1 MGKPTGFMEWPREAP
16 GKRKPPERT
25 ADYREFVHPL
35 APDVAKRQ
43 AGRCMD
49 CGVPFCHQG
58 CPLGNVIPDFN
69 EHVFRGRWR
78 QAHEALRQTNNF
90 PEFTGRLCPAPCEAA
105 CVVAIDRDPVSIEQT
120 EREIIERAFAEGW
133 VHPHAPAQRTGR
145 RVAVVGSGPAGLAA
159 AAQLNAAGHTV
170 VVYERQDR
178 PGGLLRYGI
187 PDFKIE
193 KWVIDRRL
201 AVLEAEGVEFVTGV
215 KVGVKPTWAELKAQ
229 HDAVV
234 VAIGA
239 ERPRLL
245 ELPGTDLQ
253 GVVLAMDFL
262 EAQNRAV
269 ATGKETTL
277 SAKDRRVVVL
287 GGGDTGSD
295 CVGTSL
301 RQGAK
306 SVIQVELLPAPPED
320 RSPGNPWPQW
330 PMTFRT
336 SSSHEE
342 GGDRLFARRTTQLE
356 GRDGRLVAIHWT
368 SVTQDQGQLKDL
380 PGTDERHEVDLL
392 IQAMGFVS
400 PVTGPLAEQLGVII
414 DRRGN
419 VKVDGRFETSVPG
432 VYCAGDAA
440 RGASLV
446 VHAIAE
452 GREAARQVD
461 TFLSAGSSLL
471 PSRGRDCAFGGR

>member
-16 GKRKPPERT
+16 AKRKPLERIQ
-25 ADYREFVHPL
+25 DYKEFVHPL
-35 APDVAKRQ
+35 TPDVAKRQ

-78 QAHEALRQTNNF
+78 QAYETLRQTNGF

-105 CVVAIDRDPVSIEQT
+105 CVVAVDREPVSIEQT

-133 VHPHAPAQRTGR
+133 VQARPPSERTGR
-145 RVAVVGSGPAGLAA
+145 RVAVVGSGPAGLSV

-170 VVYERQDR
+170 TVYERQDR

-187 PDFKIE
+187 PDFKLE

-201 AVLEAEGVEFVTGV
+201 ALMEAEGVEFVTGV
-215 KVGVKPTWAELKAQ
+215 KVGAKPTWAELRAQ

-239 ERPRLL
+239 ERPRTLDV
-245 ELPGTDLQ
+245 PGGDLQ

-269 ATGKETTL
+269 AAMKDSAL
-277 SAKDRRVVVL
+277 SARDKRVVVL

-295 CVGTSL
+295 CVGTSV
-301 RQGAK
+301 RQGAR
-306 SVIQVELLPAPPED
+306 SILQVELFPAPPEQ
-320 RSPGNPWPQW
+320 RAANNPWPQW
-330 PMTFRT
+330 PMVLRT
-336 SSSHEE
+336 SSSQEE
-342 GGDRLFARRTTQLE
+342 GGERLYGRRTTRLE
-356 GRDGRLVAIHWT
+356 GRDGRLVAIHWV
-368 SVTQDQGQLKDL
+368 SVVSEGGQLKDL
-380 PGTDERHEVDLL
+380 PGTEERREVDLV

-400 PVTGPLAEQLGVII
+400 PVTSSLAEQLGVVV

-419 VKVDGRFETSVPG
+419 VKVDARFETSVPG
-432 VYCAGDAA
+432 VYAAGDAS

-446 VHAIAE
+446 VHALSD
-452 GREAARQVD
+452 GREAARCVD
-461 TFLSAGSSLL
+461 TSLSSGSSML
-471 PSRGRDCAFGGR
+471 PTRGRDCAFGGR

>member
-1 MGKPTGFMEWPREAP
+1 
-16 GKRKPPERT
+16 
-25 ADYREFVHPL
+25 
-35 APDVAKRQ
+35 
-43 AGRCMD
+43 MD

-58 CPLGNVIPDFN
+58 CPLGNLIPDFN
-69 EHVFRGRWR
+69 EHVYRGRWR
-78 QAHEALRQTNNF
+78 QAYEALRQTNNF

-105 CVVAIDRDPVSIEQT
+105 CVVAIHRDPVSIEQT

-133 VHPHAPAQRTGR
+133 VGARPPVQRSGR

-170 VVYERQDR
+170 TVYERQDR

-187 PDFKIE
+187 PDFKLE

-201 AVLEAEGVEFVTGV
+201 ALLEAEGVEFVTGA
-215 KVGVKPTWAELKAQ
+215 KVGVKPTWSELKAQ

-239 ERPRLL
+239 ERPRTL
-245 ELPGTDLQ
+245 ELPGADLT
-253 GVVLAMDFL
+253 GVLLAMDFL

-269 ATGKETTL
+269 ASGKESL
-277 SAKDRRVVVL
+277 LNAKDKRVIIL

-306 SVIQVELLPAPPED
+306 SVTQVELLPAPPEL
-320 RSPGNPWPQW
+320 RPAGNPWPQW
-330 PMTFRT
+330 PMVMRS

-342 GGDRLFARRTTQLE
+342 GGERLFGRRTTRIE
-356 GRDGRLVAIHWT
+356 GRDGQVVALHWV
-368 SVTQDQGQLKDL
+368 SVALEQGQLKDVA
-380 PGTDERHEVDLL
+380 GTEERVEVDLL
-392 IQAMGFVS
+392 IQAMGFLS
-400 PVTGPLAEQLGVII
+400 PVAGSLTEQLGVVT

-471 PSRGRDCAFGGR
+471 PTRGRDCSFGGR